1 MLNQNIYQV
10 FIRNHTQEG
19 TINALITDLDRIVSM
34 GFDVLYLMPFHPISI
49 LNRKGTYGSP
59 YAIADYMEISEDL
72 GTKEDM
78 KKLLGKCHELGLS
91 VIMDIVFN
99 HAGADHVWAQTHPD
113 YFILDEHGQP
123 TRKVADWSD
132 IIDYDFTNRDL
143 WQELKSVLLYW
154 AEFEFDGFR
163 CDVASLVPYT
173 FWLESISYLK
183 GKDLDVRWFS
193 ESVDL
198 GFREALIKNNEVVMS
213 DLDILRLF
221 DGSYDYDVWHVQKE
235 AMKDKSYLPLY
246 SELLNYRYAQQL
258 KGKTKWHFVENHDQ
272 VRARVNG
279 LSDEDYKLWLAI
291 VLLYPGMGFVY
302 AGGESKDQP
311 DASFF
316 EKKMINRDFDSELV
330 DWITFLNQ
338 LKKQWVSEGE
348 VWAKTKVTD
357 GLFELIITTKVS
369 DYHIVLN
376 FSDSPRLIDVN
387 GSVLTQQEAIHGK
400 INLDKSCLILKKERE

>member
-59 YAIADYMEISEDL
+59 YAIADYMEISKDL

-78 KKLLGKCHELGLS
+78 KKLLAKCHELGLS

-302 AGGESKDQP
+302 AGGESKEQP

-376 FSDSPRLIDVN
+376 FSDSPCLIDVN
-387 GSVLTQQEAIHGK
+387 GTVLTQQEAIHGK